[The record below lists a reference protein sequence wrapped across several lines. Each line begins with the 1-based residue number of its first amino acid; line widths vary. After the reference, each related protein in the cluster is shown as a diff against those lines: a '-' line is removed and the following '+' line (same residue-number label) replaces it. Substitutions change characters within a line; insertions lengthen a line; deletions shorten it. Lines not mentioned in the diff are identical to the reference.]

1 MIMNPID
8 AEILIAVLRNVEEQA
23 KATAAALQMVV
34 DLAAR
39 VKETTTMEVAR
50 NGRAD

>member
-1 MIMNPID
+1 MMNPTD

-34 DLAAR
+34 DLSAR
-39 VKETTTMEVAR
+39 VKEATTMEEAR
-50 NGRAD
+50 DAGAD